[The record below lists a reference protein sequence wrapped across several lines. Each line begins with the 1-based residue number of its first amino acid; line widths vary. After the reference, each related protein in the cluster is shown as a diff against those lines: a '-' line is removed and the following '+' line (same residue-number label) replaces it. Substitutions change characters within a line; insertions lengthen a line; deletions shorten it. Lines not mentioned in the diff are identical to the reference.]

1 MELPEKEEEEEEEE
15 RKGEFQEVT
24 TAPKKAAEGA

>member
-1 MELPEKEEEEEEEE
+1 MELPEKEEEEEE